1 MSASN
6 GLTPPYKDPIPYVIA
21 ACLAFALAILF
32 GGCAEKDPPPKKK
45 KKLHGTWERTWID
58 FTDVY
63 NFQDYTYDG
72 CVTIPGQTTHCYRYA
87 YTCQGDTL
95 TAMELASKNV
105 TRAVVSFPYD
115 STCVL
120 GWIGGVNYVL
130 KRL

>member
-1 MSASN
+1 M
-6 GLTPPYKDPIPYVIA
+6 
-21 ACLAFALAILF
+21 
-32 GGCAEKDPPPKKK
+32 
-45 KKLHGTWERTWID
+45 ID

-63 NFQDYTYDG
+63 NFQDYTYAIG

-87 YTCQGDTL
+87 YTCQGALL

-105 TRAVVSFPYD
+105 ILGPRRVFHMHLIVR
-115 STCVL
+115 VG

>member
-6 GLTPPYKDPIPYVIA
+6 GLIPPQKDAIVYAIA
-21 ACLAFALAILF
+21 ICLAFCLAVLF
-32 GGCAEKDPPPKKK
+32 CGCAEKDPPLTLQE
-45 KKLHGTWERTWID
+45 KLLGTWERTWVG

-63 NFQDYTYDG
+63 NFQEDTYDG
-72 CVTIPGQTTHCYRYA
+72 CVTIPGQPTHCYRYA

-95 TAMELASKNV
+95 TVMELASKNV
-105 TRAVVSFPYD
+105 NRAVVSFPTD

-120 GWIGGVNYVL
+120 GWIGGVQYFL